1 MVRTI
6 QEGQWFRPETAFT
19 KLYKSVPFTEKR
31 PRLPAWNWYQRWLL
45 RNQNRNTAPFEKVQ
59 MSLDC
64 SIRLLQTDI
73 TIWRSSAGQ
82 TSIFTCDELNYNK
95 FKICMIIYSFGR
107 IVITEHPLA
116 GLVWFSWLVRR
127 VPSLTADPTDDLI
140 LIKVDPN

>member
-31 PRLPAWNWYQRWLL
+31 PRLPAWNWYQRWLW
-45 RNQNRNTAPFEKVQ
+45 RNQNRNTGPFEKVQ

-95 FKICMIIYSFGR
+95 FKICMIIY
-107 IVITEHPLA
+107 
-116 GLVWFSWLVRR
+116 WFSLVRENSYYWTPAGR
-127 VPSLTADPTDDLI
+127 LSLIQLI
-140 LIKVDPN
+140 GSTRPKFDVWPNRRSWFN